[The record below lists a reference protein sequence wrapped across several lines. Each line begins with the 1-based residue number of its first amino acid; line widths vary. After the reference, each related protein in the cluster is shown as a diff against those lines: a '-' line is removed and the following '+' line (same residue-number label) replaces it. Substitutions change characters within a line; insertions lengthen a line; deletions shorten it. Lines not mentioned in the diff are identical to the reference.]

1 MVLKGAAN
9 RSTAHELYLWPFQDA
24 VHAGVVSAM
33 CAYNGVNGS
42 HACSNPLSLGKWL
55 HDELNFQGFVLSD
68 YGAVFLGGE
77 VDAANAGCDSVI
89 GNSQYPFNGSMS
101 TSGKTALRKNRGTG
115 R

>member
-1 MVLKGAAN
+1 
-9 RSTAHELYLWPFQDA
+9 
-24 VHAGVVSAM
+24 M

-42 HACSNPLSLGKWL
+42 HACSNKLSLGKWL

-89 GNSQYPFNGSMS
+89 GNSQYPYNGSMS
-101 TSGKTALRKNRGTG
+101 TSGKTALSKEPDHTMLI
-115 R
+115 